1 MEAGI
6 TATDIEEAHYIML
19 ISPTVECQKWSNV
32 EEIGVEEILVSK
44 EVEFFRHHTS
54 MAFGEFDINMEY
66 GLSDCDDYLDKNQLL
81 KS

>member
-1 MEAGI
+1 MVYACRTIYMEAGI

-44 EVEFFRHHTS
+44 EVEFS
-54 MAFGEFDINMEY
+54 DIIPQWHLGN
-66 GLSDCDDYLDKNQLL
+66 LI
-81 KS
+81 